1 MRSGFPANSVRFLRM
16 ICLLDEDLRWAH
28 SKVISAQMSAN
39 VRRQFDKVFL
49 QLEKLG
55 LLLLSD
61 SFLPSITRLVA
72 GDGLR
77 GSWWVHEQAHTIFA
91 VSEMLEDHPDVL
103 VMKLISG
110 KVTFVHRELWGRV
123 YSIGVAREDWQLKNL
138 SQGAKLLLKTLD
150 AEGTLRTNKLSKSFG
165 PKPGETAREL
175 ELRLLI
181 HAEQVHTE
189 SGAHAKVLETWNAW
203 AKRAGFRGRAKSP
216 SAARRFLEQRSAE
229 FNK

>member
-1 MRSGFPANSVRFLRM
+1 MT
-16 ICLLDEDLRWAH
+16 
-28 SKVISAQMSAN
+28 AN

-61 SFLPSITRLVA
+61 SLLPSVSRLVA

-91 VSEMLEDHPDVL
+91 VTEMLEDHPDVL
-103 VMKLISG
+103 VMRLISG
-110 KVTFVHRELWGRV
+110 KVTFVHRELWGPV

-138 SQGAKLLLKTLD
+138 SQGGKLLLKTLD
-150 AEGTLRTNKLSKSFG
+150 TEGTLQTNKLSKSFG
-165 PKPGETAREL
+165 QKPGETAREL

-189 SGAHAKVLETWNAW
+189 SGAHAKVLETWDAW
-203 AKRAGFRGRAKSP
+203 AKCAGFRGRAKSP
-216 SAARRFLEQRSAE
+216 SAARHFLEQQLAE
-229 FNK
+229 INKNHNGQGSLPWPPRL

>member
-1 MRSGFPANSVRFLRM
+1 
-16 ICLLDEDLRWAH
+16 
-28 SKVISAQMSAN
+28 MSAN
-39 VRRQFDKVFL
+39 MRRQFGKVFL

-61 SFLPSITRLVA
+61 SLPSVTRLIA
-72 GDGLR
+72 GDGLS
-77 GSWWVHEQAHTIFA
+77 GSWWGHEQAHTIFA
-91 VSEMLEDHPDVL
+91 ISEMLEDHPDVL

-110 KVTFVHRELWGRV
+110 KVTFVHRELWGRI

-138 SQGAKLLLKTLD
+138 SQSAKLLLKTLD
-150 AEGTLRTNKLSKSFG
+150 TEGTLHTNKLSKSFG
-165 PKPGETAREL
+165 PKPGDIAREL
-175 ELRLLI
+175 ELRILI

-216 SAARRFLEQRSAE
+216 SAVRHFLEQQLAE
-229 FNK
+229 INKNHHGQGRLPWPPKL

>member
-1 MRSGFPANSVRFLRM
+1 
-16 ICLLDEDLRWAH
+16 
-28 SKVISAQMSAN
+28 MSAN

-55 LLLLSD
+55 FLLLSD
-61 SFLPSITRLVA
+61 SLPSVTRIVT
-72 GDGLR
+72 GEGLR
-77 GSWWVHEQAHTIFA
+77 GSWWGHEQAQTIFA

-103 VMKLISG
+103 VMKLISS

-138 SQGAKLLLKTLD
+138 SQGEKLLLKTLD
-150 AEGTLRTNKLSKSFG
+150 AEGTLQTNKLSKSFG

-189 SGAHAKVLETWNAW
+189 SGAHAKVVETWDAW
-203 AKRAGFRGRAKSP
+203 AKRAGFRARAKSP
-216 SAARRFLEQRSAE
+216 SAARHFLEQRLAE
-229 FNK
+229 FNKNASIKGRLPWLSKL

>member
-1 MRSGFPANSVRFLRM
+1 MT
-16 ICLLDEDLRWAH
+16 
-28 SKVISAQMSAN
+28 AN

-49 QLEKLG
+49 QLHQLG
-55 LLLLSD
+55 FLLLSD
-61 SFLPSITRLVA
+61 SSFPSVSRLVA
-72 GDGLR
+72 DDGFK

-91 VSEMLEDHPDVL
+91 VNEMLEDHPDVL
-103 VMKLISG
+103 VMKLIAG

-138 SQGAKLLLKTLD
+138 TQSAKLLLKTLD
-150 AEGTLRTNKLSKSFG
+150 SEGTLHTSKLSKSFG
-165 PKPGETAREL
+165 LKPGETAREL

-189 SGAHAKVLETWNAW
+189 SGAHAKVLETWDTW

-216 SAARRFLEQRSAE
+216 SAARHFLEKRLAE
-229 FNK
+229 INSYGQGRLPWPPNL

>member
-1 MRSGFPANSVRFLRM
+1 MT
-16 ICLLDEDLRWAH
+16 
-28 SKVISAQMSAN
+28 AN
-39 VRRQFDKVFL
+39 VKRQFDKVFL

-55 LLLLSD
+55 FLLLSD
-61 SFLPSITRLVA
+61 SLPSVTRLVA

-77 GSWWVHEQAHTIFA
+77 GSWWGHEQAHTIFA
-91 VSEMLEDHPDVL
+91 VTEMLEAHPDVL

-138 SQGAKLLLKTLD
+138 SQGAKLMLKSLD
-150 AEGTLRTNKLSKSFG
+150 TEGTLHTNKLSKSFG

-181 HAEQVHTE
+181 HAEQVHTD
-189 SGAHAKVLETWNAW
+189 SGAHAKVLETWEAW
-203 AKRAGFRGRAKSP
+203 AKRAGFRGRSKSP
-216 SAARRFLEQRSAE
+216 SAARHFLEQQLVE
-229 FNK
+229 INKNHHGRGRLPWPPKL

>member
-1 MRSGFPANSVRFLRM
+1 
-16 ICLLDEDLRWAH
+16 
-28 SKVISAQMSAN
+28 MSAN

-61 SFLPSITRLVA
+61 SFLPSVTRLVA
-72 GDGLR
+72 GNGLR
-77 GSWWVHEQAHTIFA
+77 GSWWGHEQAHTIFA
-91 VSEMLEDHPDVL
+91 VTEMLEGHPDVL
-103 VMKLISG
+103 IMKLIDG

-138 SQGAKLLLKTLD
+138 SQGARLLLKTLD
-150 AEGTLRTNKLSKSFG
+150 TEGTLQTNKLGKLFG

-181 HAEQVHTE
+181 HADQLHTE
-189 SGAHAKVLETWNAW
+189 LGAHAKVLQTWNAW
-203 AKRAGFRGRAKSP
+203 AKHAGFPGRAKSP
-216 SAARRFLEQRSAE
+216 SVARHFLEQHLAE
-229 FNK
+229 INKNHHGRGRLPWPPKL

>member
-1 MRSGFPANSVRFLRM
+1 
-16 ICLLDEDLRWAH
+16 
-28 SKVISAQMSAN
+28 MSAN
-39 VRRQFDKVFL
+39 VRRQFDKVFFR
-49 QLEKLG
+49 LEKLG
-55 LLLLSD
+55 MLVLSD
-61 SFLPSITRLVA
+61 SFLPSITRMVA

-77 GSWWVHEQAHTIFA
+77 GSWWAHEEAHTIFA

-103 VMKLISG
+103 VMKLING

-123 YSIGVAREDWQLKNL
+123 YSIGVGREDWQLKNL

-150 AEGTLRTNKLSKSFG
+150 TEGTLQTNKLSKSFG

-203 AKRAGFRGRAKSP
+203 AKRAGFRARAKSP
-216 SAARRFLEQRSAE
+216 SAARNFLEQQLAE
-229 FNK
+229 INKNHHGQGRFPWPSKL